1 MTLSPRGD
9 VLSDV
14 NIQLKNLQRYSGYVA
29 VVGQFNNLD
38 ILKAYWQLVKNKWR
52 NILGVSPFFIKQNDG
67 AWLLSVSYDH
77 DDKDKITAL
86 CVDAVSKGLPC
97 EVKYV
102 QFTQ

>member
-1 MTLSPRGD
+1 MKKKNKT
-9 VLSDV
+9 VHV
-14 NIQLKNLQRYSGYVA
+14 NLEKKNVQLNIWLKILIKRNLYKK
-29 VVGQFNNLD
+29 F
-38 ILKAYWQLVKNKWR
+38 QLVKNKWR

-67 AWLLSVSYDH
+67 AWLLSVSYDY